1 MPSTRK
7 GQAVWNEQQNRW
19 IIKVQKNGTRKAF
32 YSPVIG
38 IRGKI
43 DAENKADLWLEEI
56 ESGVSP
62 VNKKKGQ
69 IPVKDLFEDFIRE
82 KESFGEDY
90 KQFQS
95 YGKKRIIPLIGDM
108 QIRDVSEQDLQ
119 NVIHAAHED
128 GLAKKTQQNIRAC
141 LTSFLKYCRKRGCT
155 KLFVEE
161 LKIHKDAPEYGK
173 KSLQPAEIEYI
184 FKNDTTMHNKE
195 VEKDRYIYAYRFGI
209 LTGLRTGEIIGLKW
223 SDIDKGNNVLIKRSI
238 NKYNIETKGKN
249 KNAQRRFKLIP
260 KAIEVL
266 ADQKQLLKD
275 EGIISEWVFPWTDGN
290 YTTMDNLEKAWR
302 RYVKYNNLS
311 PVSLYEMSRHTFI
324 SVNKQMPLE
333 LLKLVAG
340 HSESMDT
347 TKIYGHMLDGD
358 LDAAAGLIDAKMTSI
373 IDGTGRH
380 E

>member
-1 MPSTRK
+1 MRK
-7 GQAVWNEQQNRW
+7 GQASWDENRGYW
-19 IIKVQKNGTRKAF
+19 CIKVQKDGIRRAF
-32 YSPVIG
+32 YSSVAG
-38 IRGKI
+38 IKGKI
-43 DAENKADLWLEEI
+43 EAENKADLWLEEKDTGKTII
-56 ESGVSP
+56 E
-62 VNKKKGQ
+62 KQ
-69 IPVKDLFEDFIRE
+69 REQTLIKDLFQDFIKE
-82 KESFGEDY
+82 KERFGEDF
-90 KQFQS
+90 KQFKS
-95 YGKKRIIPLIGDM
+95 YGNKRILPLIGEM
-108 QIRDVSEQDLQ
+108 QIRNLSEQDLQ
-119 NVIHAAHED
+119 DIIHAANAD

-155 KLFVEE
+155 KLYVEE

-173 KSLQPAEIEYI
+173 KSLQPNEVAYI
-184 FKNDTTMHNKE
+184 FKNDLTLKKGV
-195 VEKDRYIYAYRFGI
+195 VEKDRYINAYRFGI

-223 SDIDKGNNVLIKRSI
+223 SDIDKDNNVLIKRSI

-260 KAIEVL
+260 KAIAVL
-266 ADQKQLLKD
+266 ADQRQLLKD
-275 EGIISEWVFPWTDGN
+275 EGIISEWVFPWTDGK

-347 TKIYGHMLDGD
+347 TKIYAHMLEGD
-358 LDAAAGLIDAKMTSI
+358 LDAAADLIDAKMSSI
-373 IDGTGRH
+373 IDTADGGNA
-380 E
+380 